1 DYKEYTAGEFKRT
14 VSLLGEITEKG
25 EEKFK
30 EQLEATHRLFQNF
43 VQKNRPSVNLSKV
56 ATGEYWYG
64 QDALDLGLVDA
75 IRTSDDYLLSQSDTN
90 QIIKVSFAKKQ
101 KLSDKLSG
109 ILGRA
114 ASSTLLKVYEDLE
127 RKILL

>member
-1 DYKEYTAGEFKRT
+1 
-14 VSLLGEITEKG
+14 
-25 EEKFK
+25 
-30 EQLEATHRLFQNF
+30 
-43 VQKNRPSVNLSKV
+43 VNLGKV

-64 QDALDLGLVDA
+64 QDALDLGLVDE

-101 KLSDKLSG
+101 KLADKLSG

-114 ASSTLLKVYEDLE
+114 ASSALLKVYEDLE
-127 RKILL
+127 RKTLL